1 MDNLILSNGVEIPQ
15 IGLGT
20 YPMYGGTLSN
30 AVLAAYTAG
39 FRLIDTADNYYN
51 EKDLGESLTQL
62 YAKTSATRKDIFL
75 VTKLSDELYP
85 AGTIGGGANRGI
97 YFWKNSS
104 EMQQPNA
111 VKDIIEKKLQ
121 DSLRWLKTDYIDALL
136 MHWPYPDFFEEI
148 WYEMEQLYK
157 KGVVRSIGVCNCRE
171 RHFER
176 LKKTCEIFPMINQFE
191 TSPLNTKEPLLKYCD
206 EHNVKVM
213 IYSPLKSL
221 QRKNQQEYQELIKE
235 IGEKYGKNP
244 AQIIL
249 KFDIQRGMI
258 PIPKSSN
265 AKRLQSNIDL
275 FDFSLTEEEMKQ
287 LMGFN
292 IDLAYMP
299 ESRSCP
305 GI

>member
-1 MDNLILSNGVEIPQ
+1 MDKLTLSNGVKIPQ
-15 IGLGT
+15 LGLGT
-20 YPMYGGTLSN
+20 YPMYGETLTKS
-30 AVLAAYTAG
+30 VISAYEAG

-62 YAKTSATRKDIFL
+62 YTKTSATREELFI

-97 YFWKNSS
+97 YFWKNSPL
-104 EMQQPNA
+104 MQTPNA
-111 VKDIIEKKLQ
+111 IKEVIEQKLSN
-121 DSLRWLKTDYIDALL
+121 SLKWLKTDYIDALL
-136 MHWPYPDFFEEI
+136 MHWPYPDYFEEI
-148 WYEMEQLYK
+148 WFEMEKLYK

-171 RHFER
+171 RHFEK
-176 LKKTCEIFPMINQFE
+176 LKVSSEIFPMINQFE
-191 TSPLNTKEPLLKYCD
+191 TSPLNTKASLLKYCD

-221 QRKNQQEYQELIKE
+221 QRKEQQEYQEF
-235 IGEKYGKNP
+235 IGKLSEKYGKNP

-249 KFDIQRGMI
+249 RFDIQRGMI

-265 AKRLQSNIDL
+265 ATRLQSNIDL
-275 FDFSLTEEEMKQ
+275 FDFCLTEEEMKQ
-287 LMGFN
+287 FMGFN

>member
-1 MDNLILSNGVEIPQ
+1 MDNILLSNGVEMPH

-20 YPMYGGTLSN
+20 YPMYGETLSN
-30 AVLAAYTAG
+30 AVLAAYKAG

-51 EKDLGESLTQL
+51 EKDLGESLSQL
-62 YAKTSATRKDIFL
+62 YTKTPATREELFL
-75 VTKLSDELYP
+75 VTKISDELYP
-85 AGTIGGGANRGI
+85 AGSIGGGANRGI
-97 YFWKNSS
+97 YFWKNSPV
-104 EMQQPNA
+104 MQQPNA
-111 VKDIIEKKLQ
+111 VRDIIEKKLQ

-171 RHFER
+171 RHFEK

-191 TSPLNTKEPLLKYCD
+191 TSPLNTKESLLKYCD
-206 EHNVKVM
+206 EYNVKVM

-221 QRKNQQEYQELIKE
+221 QRKNQQEYQETIRK

-249 KFDIQRGMI
+249 RFDVQRGMI

-265 AKRLQSNIDL
+265 AARLQSNIDI
-275 FDFSLTEEEMKQ
+275 FDFCLTEDEMKQ
-287 LMGFN
+287 LLEFN

>member
-1 MDNLILSNGVEIPQ
+1 MDNILLSNGVEIPQ

-20 YPMYGGTLSN
+20 YPMYGETLSN
-30 AVLAAYTAG
+30 AVLAAYTTG

-51 EKDLGESLTQL
+51 EKDLGESLSQL
-62 YAKTSATRKDIFL
+62 YAKTPATREELFL

-97 YFWKNSS
+97 YFWKSS
-104 EMQQPNA
+104 PMMQQPNA
-111 VKDIIEKKLQ
+111 VREIIEKKLK

-148 WYEMEQLYK
+148 WYEMERLYK
-157 KGVVRSIGVCNCRE
+157 QGVVRSIGVCNCRE

-191 TSPLNTKEPLLKYCD
+191 TSPLNTKESLLKYCND
-206 EHNVKVM
+206 HNVKVM

-221 QRKNQQEYQELIKE
+221 QRKNQQEYQETIRK
-235 IGEKYGKNP
+235 IGEKYGKKP

-265 AKRLQSNIDL
+265 AARLQSNIDI
-275 FDFSLTEEEMKQ
+275 FDFCLTKEEMKQ
-287 LMGFN
+287 LLEFN

>member
-1 MDNLILSNGVEIPQ
+1 MDNILLSNGVEIPQ

-20 YPMYGGTLSN
+20 YPMYGETLSN
-30 AVLAAYTAG
+30 AVLAAYTTG

-51 EKDLGESLTQL
+51 EKDLGESLSQL
-62 YAKTSATRKDIFL
+62 YAKTPATREELFL

-85 AGTIGGGANRGI
+85 VGTIGGGANRGI
-97 YFWKNSS
+97 YFWKSS
-104 EMQQPNA
+104 PMMQQPNA
-111 VKDIIEKKLQ
+111 VREIIEKKLK

-148 WYEMEQLYK
+148 WYEMERLYK
-157 KGVVRSIGVCNCRE
+157 QGVVRSIGVCNCRE

-191 TSPLNTKEPLLKYCD
+191 TSPLNTKESLLKYCND
-206 EHNVKVM
+206 HNVKVM

-221 QRKNQQEYQELIKE
+221 QRKNQQEYQETIRK
-235 IGEKYGKNP
+235 IGEKYGKKP

-265 AKRLQSNIDL
+265 AARLQSNIDI
-275 FDFSLTEEEMKQ
+275 FDFCLTKEEMKQ
-287 LMGFN
+287 LLEFN

>member
-1 MDNLILSNGVEIPQ
+1 MDKLILSNGIEIPK

-20 YPMYGGTLSN
+20 YPMYGDTLTCS
-30 AVLAAYTAG
+30 VISAYKAG

-51 EKDLGESLTQL
+51 EKDLGESLAQL
-62 YAKTSATRKDIFL
+62 YEKTSATREELFI

-85 AGTIGGGANRGI
+85 AGSIGGGANRGI
-97 YFWKNSS
+97 YFWKSS
-104 EMQQPNA
+104 PMMQHPNA
-111 VKDIIEKKLQ
+111 VREIVEKKLQ
-121 DSLRWLKTDYIDALL
+121 DSLKWLKTDYIDALL

-148 WYEMEQLYK
+148 WSEMERLYK

-171 RHFER
+171 RHFEK

-206 EHNVKVM
+206 DHNVKVM

-221 QRKNQQEYQELIKE
+221 QRKNQQEYQEYIRK
-235 IGEKYGKNP
+235 ICEKYGKNP

-249 KFDIQRGMI
+249 RFDIQRGMI

-265 AKRLQSNIDL
+265 TTRLQSNINI
-275 FDFSLTEEEMKQ
+275 FDFSLTHEEMEKFMSYN
-287 LMGFN
+287 L
-292 IDLAYMP
+292 DLAYMP

-305 GI
+305 GL